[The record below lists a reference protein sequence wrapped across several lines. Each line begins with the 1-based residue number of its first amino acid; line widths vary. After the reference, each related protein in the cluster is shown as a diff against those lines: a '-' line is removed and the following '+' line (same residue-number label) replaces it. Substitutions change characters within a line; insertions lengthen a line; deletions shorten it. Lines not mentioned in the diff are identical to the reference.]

1 MNWMKR
7 AERMSGGG
15 REEKLNTIKWKKPA
29 NSIDLDQFPLI
40 FLLLPFMDLYFICA
54 VAFISNQSNEQVQS
68 AKKTTTTH
76 KIFILFSPL
85 SIRCF
90 PLQYL
95 PNTPDIHRHTQT
107 RIYVEWIE
115 RIWVQ
120 VSALFVCL
128 FIWFIRSFAYP
139 IAPSPKIWS
148 LDLNASKYYGLCGSY
163 NVIKIEED
171 EQKNENFPV
180 QYIFCRCCWCF

>member
-1 MNWMKR
+1 MCKWARWRIDEIRAHKIVRKKILVKMNWMKR
-7 AERMSGGG
+7 AERMSGGE
-15 REEKLNTIKWKKPA
+15 EEKLNTMKWKKPA

-40 FLLLPFMDLYFICA
+40 FLLLPFVDLYFICA

-128 FIWFIRSFAYP
+128 FIWFVHSLIRSP
-139 IAPSPKIWS
+139 
-148 LDLNASKYYGLCGSY
+148 
-163 NVIKIEED
+163 
-171 EQKNENFPV
+171 QV
-180 QYIFCRCCWCF
+180 QRSGHSTWMQVNIMVCADRIM